1 MQEEGAV
8 GIKLMTQQG
17 VLESN
22 RPWVSSSA
30 EWNGVPGNCPACFN
44 TVVKRPKDTDQ
55 KDTENGKELCKYR
68 VL

>member
-1 MQEEGAV
+1 MWLMEEEGAV
-8 GIKLMTQQG
+8 GIKLMTQYG

-44 TVVKRPKDTDQ
+44 TVVKRPKAN
-55 KDTENGKELCKYR
+55 TENGKELCKYR